1 MTQPPALPPTTPG
14 DVPEDPTDPATDT
27 GISPPAGRRSHFVDL
42 SPFRASPAFFR
53 LWLGNGIAGIG
64 SQLTLVAVGLHIF
77 QITGNTGAVALVG
90 VIGLLPLIVAG
101 VYGGLLA
108 DSFDRRLVALIAET
122 LAWVSTVGLATI
134 AWLHVDTLWYYYA
147 LSTLIAVSVTV
158 VGTTRSA
165 IIPRLVPKE
174 LLPASSALAGIS
186 FGLQITV
193 GPALAGVLV
202 ATVGIQ
208 WTYTV
213 DAVLFL
219 AGFAGI
225 LSLPSILPEG
235 GTRRPGFAA
244 VREGLVF
251 LRHAPNIRLSFVA
264 DLLAMT
270 FGMPRV
276 LYPAVGALII
286 GGGAISVGAL
296 TGAFAVG
303 ALLSSVFSG
312 RLGQVRWQGRAI
324 RNAIMTYGAFILLF
338 GLVLLPLG
346 TSKNGSITDSFST
359 VNLPAL
365 ILAAI
370 ALAGAGAA
378 DNISSVFRSTMMQ
391 SAVPDNMRGRTQG
404 LYIVV
409 VTGGPRIGD
418 AYVGLIAATTLLW
431 LPPLLGGLIIVTVV
445 FALVRASASFRKY
458 DALNPVA

>member
-1 MTQPPALPPTTPG
+1 
-14 DVPEDPTDPATDT
+14 
-27 GISPPAGRRSHFVDL
+27 
-42 SPFRASPAFFR
+42 
-53 LWLGNGIAGIG
+53 
-64 SQLTLVAVGLHIF
+64 
-77 QITGNTGAVALVG
+77 
-90 VIGLLPLIVAG
+90 
-101 VYGGLLA
+101 
-108 DSFDRRLVALIAET
+108 
-122 LAWVSTVGLATI
+122 
-134 AWLHVDTLWYYYA
+134 
-147 LSTLIAVSVTV
+147 
-158 VGTTRSA
+158 
-165 IIPRLVPKE
+165 
-174 LLPASSALAGIS
+174 
-186 FGLQITV
+186 
-193 GPALAGVLV
+193 
-202 ATVGIQ
+202 
-208 WTYTV
+208 
-213 DAVLFL
+213 
-219 AGFAGI
+219 
-225 LSLPSILPEG
+225 
-235 GTRRPGFAA
+235 
-244 VREGLVF
+244 
-251 LRHAPNIRLSFVA
+251 
-264 DLLAMT
+264 
-270 FGMPRV
+270 
-276 LYPAVGALII
+276 
-286 GGGAISVGAL
+286 
-296 TGAFAVG
+296 
-303 ALLSSVFSG
+303 VFSG